1 VSASLTYFDSFN
13 KSLVL
18 YSYKALTVW
27 HGFYTALQR
36 INPLYYIIPVLY
48 IILLLS
54 IVYKLPSLCEIKGE
68 SEKQL

>member
-27 HGFYTALQR
+27 HGFYTAR
-36 INPLYYIIPVLY
+36 D
-48 IILLLS
+48 S
-54 IVYKLPSLCEIKGE
+54 IQDK
-68 SEKQL
+68 